1 MSDLSLFP
9 PSPSKRSFL
18 RLLVLQVERGYDAIH
33 RFLAWITGRL
43 GKPMTAEVYHAAP
56 VAGGI
61 AVKGRVLLK
70 REWREP
76 DPDDP
81 AWRNLIQMLKRWT
94 TPERPN
100 SLVRIS
106 HGDEALEVRADRE
119 GYFEVVLP
127 DEDVSAELLHIEFPE
142 SEVSPSV
149 CHEVLAVSPDPE
161 VLIISDVDD
170 TVLVTHAATRLRM
183 IATTLFGNA
192 LTRQLFPGAPELYQA
207 LQRGKN
213 DGVGPRNPIAYV
225 TSSPYNLHGLLQ
237 LIFEENGLP
246 LGLFFMNDW
255 GLEVEHWFKKS
266 HRDHKLAAIE
276 QALKWYPDKP
286 VILIGD
292 SGQHDTAIYLEV
304 ARTCPDRVSQILIR
318 AVSREDRLEE
328 LRESAEE
335 LEESKVGVAFF
346 SDSAEAAR
354 ILAGRG
360 WISERD
366 RALVSDAAD
375 REEPRQFI

>member
-1 MSDLSLFP
+1 MPGSLFSF
-9 PSPSKRSFL
+9 PSPKRSYL
-18 RLLVLQVERGYDAIH
+18 RLLALQVEKLYDAVH

-43 GKPMTAEVYHAAP
+43 GKPMTAEIYHAAP
-56 VAGGI
+56 VVEGV
-61 AVKGRVLLK
+61 AVKGRVLLN

-81 AWRNLIQMLKRWT
+81 AWLNLLQMLKRWT
-94 TPERPN
+94 TPERPK
-100 SLVRIS
+100 SLVRLTYAGES
-106 HGDEALEVRADRE
+106 LEIRADRE
-119 GYFEVVLP
+119 GYFEALIP
-127 DEDVSAELLHIEFPE
+127 GIDGADEWLYLEFPE
-142 SEVSPSV
+142 SKVSRSIA
-149 CHEVLAVSPDPE
+149 HEVLDFDRQPN

-192 LTRQLFPGAPELYQA
+192 LTRQLFPGTAELYQA
-207 LQRGKN
+207 LRSGKRERGTP
-213 DGVGPRNPIAYV
+213 GNPLAWV

-276 QALKWYPDKP
+276 RALTWYPDLP

-292 SGQHDTAIYLEV
+292 SGQHDTEIYLEV
-304 ARTCPDRVSQILIR
+304 ARVCPDRVDLILIR
-318 AVSREDRLEE
+318 DVSHAERLDE
-328 LRESAEE
+328 LREAAGE
-335 LEESKVGVAFF
+335 LADADSKTAFAFF
-346 SDSAEAAR
+346 SDSAEAAE
-354 ILAGRG
+354 ILAARG
-360 WISERD
+360 WIAEKDGEVVR
-366 RALVSDAAD
+366 RAVEGA
-375 REEPRQFI
+375 

>member
-9 PSPSKRSFL
+9 SSPSKRSYL
-18 RLLVLQVERGYDAIH
+18 RLLVLQVEKVYDALH

-56 VAGGI
+56 VSTGI
-61 AVKGRVLLK
+61 AVKGRVLLN

-81 AWRNLIQMLKRWT
+81 AWLNLIQMLKRWA

-106 HGDEALEVRADRE
+106 HGDEVVEVRADRE

-127 DEDVSAELLHIEFPE
+127 DEGDSAELLHIEFPE
-142 SEVSPSV
+142 SEVSPPIS
-149 CHEVLAVSPDPE
+149 HEVLDSSQDPDC
-161 VLIISDVDD
+161 LIISDVDD

-207 LQRGKN
+207 LQRGKEA
-213 DGVGPRNPIAYV
+213 GGPRNPIAYV

-276 QALKWYPDKP
+276 QALKWYPEKP

-304 ARTCPDRVSQILIR
+304 ARTCPERVSQILIR
-318 AVSREDRLEE
+318 AVSREDRLME

-335 LEESKVGVAFF
+335 LEDSEVGVAFF
-346 SDSAEAAR
+346 ADSAEAAR
-354 ILAGRG
+354 ILADRG
-360 WISERD
+360 WISEKD
-366 RALVSDAAD
+366 RAQISDVVA
-375 REEPRQFI
+375 REEPARFF